1 MKQLEE
7 IGRFQWCTML
17 LYAIAGA
24 TTVLTNVAILF
35 VAPNLDHY
43 CDDDSP
49 AFRNLTTDQQRA
61 LMTAES
67 TCTRPDVDFHQ
78 YTSEQL
84 LQLNVSHI
92 NGSRKCDT
100 GFVYDRTHFDYTATE
115 QVCKRFF
122 LSYYILCS
130 WSVLVAVT
138 MILLMSTVIRWPGST
153 TIRPIII

>member
-1 MKQLEE
+1 MQCGEE
-7 IGRFQWCTML
+7 IGRFQWCVVVLT
-17 LYAIAGA
+17 AVAGGI
-24 TTVLTNVAILF
+24 TLSTNVAILL

-67 TCTRPDVDFHQ
+67 TCTRPDVDFQQ

-84 LQLNVSHI
+84 LQLNVSQI

-100 GFVYDRTHFDYTATE
+100 GFVYDHSLFTYTATE
-115 QVCKRFF
+115 QVRIVHTSLIFR
-122 LSYYILCS
+122 
-130 WSVLVAVT
+130 AVYFPGVYA
-138 MILLMSTVIRWPGST
+138 LLK
-153 TIRPIII
+153 